1 MMWLLRHMRIAE
13 SYGTSGFFIFISN
26 YVAKSEFR
34 IKQKKKSCTALKLN
48 SDLLVGLVFSACY
61 LFIITVRPNCYSL
74 GFFYLHLVLLQGPFM
89 NVKLN
94 LNQFSL

>member
-34 IKQKKKSCTALKLN
+34 IKQKKKVALL
-48 SDLLVGLVFSACY
+48 
-61 LFIITVRPNCYSL
+61 
-74 GFFYLHLVLLQGPFM
+74 
-89 NVKLN
+89 
-94 LNQFSL
+94 